1 MKRSFFILS
10 LISAGG
16 ASAALNPGTYDNTIG
31 EENGGLYSVVAGETE
46 VIRDVN
52 VFSYGTTAD
61 YGGAIYVGEGAT
73 LEMQGNCDFHDNYE
87 LVEDAENLEGGIAN
101 DVFLDAGATLILNP
115 TEGES
120 IKLGSGV
127 ESMGDARLV
136 KKGSGTAQ
144 LGGTGETV
152 SDYSYFDGDI
162 SVEAGDLFVRT
173 EVNALSVEVA
183 ADATLKLQG
192 SEELPAFLN
201 VHAEPDAMNA
211 VSVKA
216 GDELAALSNV
226 AITLNG
232 LTSLEEGS
240 AAIIS
245 GASIAIMVGDFAVS
259 DISMD
264 ENATINA
271 TRSGVTLGGNNSL
284 TIGGM
289 EYDAEL
295 GTWVTTQLS
304 GLKLIDQTCLTL
316 NMTADQLSELGDS
329 FMVTFDGLS
338 VADAAD
344 ITIATGSVIGS
355 AETLSLL
362 ETTMTGGYLTVTM
375 KVIPEPATATLSLL
389 ALAALATRRRRN
401 G

>member
-1 MKRSFFILS
+1 MKRSLFILS

-16 ASAALNPGTYDNTIG
+16 ASAALDSGTYSDTIG
-31 EENGGLYSVVAGETE
+31 EENGGLYSVAAGETE

-61 YGGAIYVGEGAT
+61 FGGAIYVSEGAT

-87 LVEDAENLEGGIAN
+87 QVEDTETLEGGVAN

-127 ESMGDARLV
+127 ESMGDVRLV
-136 KKGSGTAQ
+136 KKGSGSAQ
-144 LGGTGETV
+144 LGETGEGV
-152 SDYSYFDGDI
+152 SDYSWFDGDI

-173 EVNALSVEVA
+173 AVNALSVEVA
-183 ADATLKLQG
+183 ADAILKLQG
-192 SEELPAFLN
+192 SEELPAYLN
-201 VHAEPDAMNA
+201 VHAEPEAMNA

-232 LTSLEEGS
+232 LTSLEEG
-240 AAIIS
+240 AAVIS
-245 GASIAIMVGDFAVS
+245 GGSIAIMVGDFAVS
-259 DISMD
+259 NISMD
-264 ENATINA
+264 ENASINT
-271 TRSGVTLGGNNSL
+271 TRFGVTLGGNNSL

-295 GTWVTTQLS
+295 GTWVTKQLS

-329 FMVTFDGLS
+329 FVLTFDGLA
-338 VADAAD
+338 VADAAN
-344 ITIATGSVIGS
+344 ITVATGSIIGS

-389 ALAALATRRRRN
+389 ALAALAARRRRH

>member
-1 MKRSFFILS
+1 MKRSLFILS

-16 ASAALNPGTYDNTIG
+16 ASAALDSGTYSDTIG
-31 EENGGLYSVVAGETE
+31 EENGGLYSVAAGETE

-61 YGGAIYVGEGAT
+61 FGGAIYVGEGAT

-127 ESMGDARLV
+127 ESMGDVRLV
-136 KKGSGTAQ
+136 KKGSGSAQ

-183 ADATLKLQG
+183 ADAILKLQG

-201 VHAEPDAMNA
+201 IHAEPDAMNA

-232 LTSLEEGS
+232 LTSLEEG
-240 AAIIS
+240 AAVIS
-245 GASIAIMVGDFAVS
+245 GGSIAIMVGDFAVS
-259 DISMD
+259 NISMD
-264 ENATINA
+264 ENASIN
-271 TRSGVTLGGNNSL
+271 TSRSGVTLGGNNSL

-289 EYDAEL
+289 TYDAEL
-295 GTWVTTQLS
+295 GTWVTAQLR
-304 GLKLIDQTCLTL
+304 GLTLIDQTCLTL
-316 NMTADQLSELGDS
+316 NMTAEQLAELGDS
-329 FMVTFDGLS
+329 FVLTFDGLA
-338 VADAAD
+338 VADAAN
-344 ITIATGSVIGS
+344 ITVATGSVIGS

-389 ALAALATRRRRN
+389 ALAALAARRRRH

>member
-16 ASAALNPGTYDNTIG
+16 ASAALNPGTYGDTVG

-52 VFSYGTTAD
+52 VFSYGTTAER
-61 YGGAIYVGEGAT
+61 GGAIYVGEGAT

-87 LVEDAENLEGGIAN
+87 DVKDAETLDGGIAN

-120 IKLGSGV
+120 IKLVSGV
-127 ESMGDARLV
+127 ESLGDARLV

-144 LGGTGETV
+144 LGGTAV
-152 SDYSYFDGDI
+152 SDYSCFDGDI

-173 EVNALSVEVA
+173 AVNALSVEVA
-183 ADATLKLQG
+183 ADASLKLQG
-192 SEELPAFLN
+192 SEKDPAFLN
-201 VHAEPDAMNA
+201 IYPEPGAMKNA

-245 GASIAIMVGDFAVS
+245 GASISIMEGDFAVS

-264 ENATINA
+264 ENASISA

-289 EYDAEL
+289 EYKAEL

-329 FMVTFDGLS
+329 FVVTFNGLS

-362 ETTMTGGYLTVTM
+362 ETTIIGGCLTVSM

-389 ALAALATRRRRN
+389 ALAALAARRRRN